1 MVLLYVFLS
10 LRVLSHQMRVLSHQ
24 VWVISTGMRVLGK
37 EKPMRKFAVSWALF
51 VLGVPDFVNVEN
63 VDFVE
68 KVGKEGGMSF
78 WKE

>member
-1 MVLLYVFLS
+1 MLS
-10 LRVLSHQMRVLSHQ
+10 HQMRMLSHQMRVLSNQ

-51 VLGVPDFVNVEN
+51 VLGAPDFVNVEN

-68 KVGKEGGMSF
+68 KVGEEGGMSF
-78 WKE
+78 